1 MIEAAEL
8 RMLDDLESG
17 ADIEPGEHTAWISEE
32 REGGAV
38 TRTLRVK

>member
-17 ADIEPGEHTAWISEE
+17 AAVEPGEHTAWISEE

-38 TRTLRVK
+38 HRSLGVK